1 MSRSQGLSL
10 IRAQPRILRRLGREA
25 NPGDPVFRSLAGLFA
40 ATVIG
45 VLLVMVVQLSRASML
60 SFRAFGLGFIVSRAW
75 DPVRDAFGALPFIY
89 GTVVSSLLAMA
100 IAVPVAF
107 GI

>member
-1 MSRSQGLSL
+1 MSRSSSGLSL

-25 NPGDPVFRSLAGLFA
+25 NPGDLVFRAVAALFA
-40 ATVIG
+40 ATVLF
-45 VLLVMVVQLSRASML
+45 VLLVMVVQMSRASTL
-60 SFRAFGLGFIVSRAW
+60 SLSTFGLGFIVSRAW

-89 GTVVSSLLAMA
+89 GTVVSSLLAML

-107 GI
+107 